1 MHSLPYMLTKK
12 VIKKIKKEK
21 TKPKVASKTYNRKV
35 EITKQYE

>member
-12 VIKKIKKEK
+12 VIKKSKKK
-21 TKPKVASKTYNRKV
+21 KLNLRLIVKHNRKV